1 MTIFNRLNQIL
12 LIVTSLFVAVLLA
25 LGVWTYQNR
34 NQLMADGLREVER
47 VASEA
52 VGVPIKV
59 GRVSG
64 PLWGGLS
71 LRDVRVYGS
80 DAPDAPVIAYAPE
93 VRASY
98 SIPEILKLGDKPVRV
113 DVYGARVS
121 VSRDAKGDLNYQP
134 KFAPST
140 GEPFE
145 PPMLPPIQIVAHSGT
160 IQWKD
165 FYQRKAPFEASLK
178 GISARADL
186 VDSVL
191 TFSGNGQELGSPLQV
206 KGHYRLKGGS
216 GAVKAEVSRIDVP
229 RWVTYL
235 APSQD
240 WWATRGEA
248 HAQVDVAW
256 EDPTR
261 VESLAVNG
269 KVQVRG
275 AELEVRNLLRPVQA
289 IDGEASFNLKDVTLS
304 RVQARLQGNLVTG
317 SGMVRGI
324 SKPWI
329 PGSKRTGP
337 TLDMAF
343 TARGVDLR
351 SLEPLVEDLDQ
362 YELSGRGEVMGQVSG
377 YAADPVVTADL
388 HVPEARIVKQ
398 DIKQVSGQLRY
409 QDMVVTIPAWTGTV
423 QGGQVRGGTTL
434 RFGKGKPGTPEGD
447 LRVETTASW
456 QGVNLA
462 AVVAP
467 YLDEPLPLKGGA
479 AGSVTVSGPVTNL
492 DVRGQVEV
500 HDGGY
505 DMQAIEAVSASFHLS
520 GKTWQ
525 VPEAV
530 VELAG
535 GRLTAAAKGNE
546 AGSLTG
552 RFALADFPLDR
563 LSALGVEIPMGGLVS
578 AEGVLGGNATVP
590 ESIRVSGKVQGP
602 QLVIDGQRIENALIR
617 WSFAGKRLDLPL
629 VEGMTGGGG
638 VTGSGHLMLP
648 ESAKEIPDFSF
659 DLTATDV
666 EIGEV
671 EPLQRVL
678 VEQMGMVR
686 GVVNLTAH
694 VESQEQALRLKGDLD
709 AKKVDAERFGE
720 LERVWGPIYFGH
732 DRLTLPELRAKPELG
747 SQGDD
752 AEFVVKGDL
761 DFSKRQGE
769 TVDPVANLTVT
780 TIDANLRQ
788 IMEAVHWQQL
798 LRGTWIGRR
807 MVNETLGPATPAG
820 DLPGREDQPLLTGTP
835 GGSLSPLLDHW
846 KEAKREPLPSNELF
860 LASQRPFWQAFEGRL
875 SMDYEITGALSDP
888 DMRIRAHLR
897 HGRAYGH
904 KLETAQ
910 VSLALKGDRLTVPY
924 LSISSDDGSSIYA
937 KGIMGPDQELVVY
950 GDRLDLAWINPWL
963 QVQELT
969 LGGRAGVTLRAMGT
983 LDDPHVTI
991 DAEVKS
997 GLLNEFAYDTARA
1010 KALYT
1015 GGRLAIKDSEITK
1028 DGRAAHITG
1037 SLPLPATPGN
1047 DAITMDMDLDGESL
1061 GLVSIFTK
1069 GEVEWLGGPGS
1080 VKLALRGTLEEPKL
1094 TGSMDLQGGTIGIK
1108 ALEGPL
1114 TNVLASAS
1122 IGPKGVVLQRA
1133 TAQYGGGKIV
1143 ASGNLTMTKE
1153 FKPQDMRFQ
1162 VSASQV
1168 DLKLK
1173 NKLYQ
1178 GMTGATLE
1186 VTGKP
1191 EHPVISGIIALS
1203 RGTVQL
1209 PSGDEAQAAESSG
1222 EMLPVTLKDLTVQLG
1237 SGVQVSMGSA
1247 LTDRATMKMDVTVVG
1262 NLIVNG
1268 MLDDPQP
1275 KGVILVRSGS
1285 FTTVNTDFR
1294 IVSDP
1299 VGRVEFL
1306 GAGLAAEND
1315 DFMDILAPLGG
1326 DSSSKSKVPNAR
1338 LDVTAQARVWDY
1350 NGEDFLALKGK
1361 AEPDYLNVTAHVT
1374 GTLKNMEITFAS
1386 NPPLS
1391 QDRILQVLG
1400 KESLITSTFRGTP
1413 DGPQAGDI
1421 LRREVTEFISS
1432 GVGQFVNTAI
1442 DDWLVETGSKR
1453 VIDELR
1459 MDLVAGVQTQDMA
1472 PELLPNLSLYGQTRP
1487 LGPLSLNARYTFR
1500 GNQQTGG
1507 VAGDFKDYYQV
1518 GLNYRL
1524 SSIWSLQAGLD
1535 NGLPG
1540 LGQQQPIYKL
1550 EWNGVEV
1557 NVPILLKAQLRF

>member
-34 NQLMADGLREVER
+34 NRLMADGLREVEKA
-47 VASEA
+47 ASQA
-52 VGVPIKV
+52 IGVPIKV

-80 DAPDAPVIAYAPE
+80 DDPDAPVIAYAPE

-98 SIPEILKLGDKPVRV
+98 SIPEILKLSDKPVRV
-113 DVYGARVS
+113 DVYGARVTLA
-121 VSRDAKGDLNYQP
+121 RDAKGAISYQP
-134 KFAPST
+134 KFPPAT
-140 GEPFE
+140 GEPWE
-145 PPMLPPIQIVAHSGT
+145 PPKLPPIQIVAHGGT

-165 FYQRKAPFEASLK
+165 LYQRKAPFEASLK

-191 TFSGNGQELGSPLQV
+191 TFSGNGKELDSPLQV

-216 GAVKAEVSRIDVP
+216 GAVNAELSRIDVP
-229 RWVTYL
+229 RWATYL

-248 HAQVDVAW
+248 QAQVDVKW
-256 EDPTR
+256 DDPARFETFALNGAVR
-261 VESLAVNG
+261 VQG
-269 KVQVRG
+269 G
-275 AELEVRNLLRPVQA
+275 ELEVRNLLRP
-289 IDGEASFNLKDVTLS
+289 LKDISAQARFDLKEVTLEG
-304 RVQARLQGNLVTG
+304 VQARLEGNLVTG
-317 SGMVRGI
+317 GGKVLGI
-324 SKPWI
+324 DKPWV
-329 PGSKRTGP
+329 PNSKRTGP
-337 TLDMAF
+337 TLDMAY
-343 TARGVDLR
+343 TARDVNLK
-351 SLEPLVEDLDQ
+351 SLEPLVKDLEQ
-362 YELSGRGEVMGQVSG
+362 YELSGKGEVQAQVSG
-377 YAADPVVTADL
+377 YAVDPVVTADL
-388 HVPEARIVKQ
+388 VVPEARIVKQ
-398 DIKQVSGQLRY
+398 ELRAFTGQLRY
-409 QDMVVTIPAWTGTV
+409 QDMVVTVPQWAGTV
-423 QGGQVRGGTTL
+423 HGGQVNGGTTL

-447 LRVETTASW
+447 LQIETTASW
-456 QGVNLA
+456 SGVNLA
-462 AVVAP
+462 ALTAP
-467 YLDEPLPLKGGA
+467 YLEQPLPLKGA
-479 AGSVTVSGPVTNL
+479 ASGSVTVSGPATNL
-492 DVRGQVEV
+492 DVRGRAEV
-500 HDGGY
+500 LDGGY
-505 DMQAIEAVSASFHLS
+505 ASQNVDAVSAAFHLS
-520 GKTWQ
+520 GKTWE

-530 VELAG
+530 VRLAG
-535 GRLTAAAKGNE
+535 GRLTATAKGNE
-546 AGSLTG
+546 GGSVTG
-552 RFALADFPLDR
+552 RFQLAEFPLDR
-563 LSALGVEIPMGGLVS
+563 LEALGVEVPMGGVVA
-578 AEGVLGGNATVP
+578 AEGVIGGNAMVP
-590 ESIRVSGKVQGP
+590 ESIRVSGKLQGA
-602 QLVIDGQRIENALIR
+602 QIVIDGQRIEEALIR

-629 VEGMTGGGG
+629 VEGKTAGGE

-648 ESAKEIPDFSF
+648 KGKETIPDFSL
-659 DLTATDV
+659 DLAVKDV
-666 EIGEV
+666 EAGEI
-671 EPLQRVL
+671 EPLQRAL
-678 VEQMGMVR
+678 VDQMGMVR
-686 GVVNLTAH
+686 GVLSLTAH
-694 VESQEQALRLKGDLD
+694 LESQDQALKARGDLD
-709 AKKVDAERFGE
+709 AKQIDAERFGE
-720 LERVWGPIYFGH
+720 LERVWGAIYFGH

-752 AEFVVKGDL
+752 AEIVVKGDI
-761 DFSKRQGE
+761 DFSGRKGQAL
-769 TVDPVANLTVT
+769 DPVANLTVT

-798 LRGTWIGRR
+798 LRSTWIGRR

-820 DLPGREDQPLLTGTP
+820 DLPGREDLPLMTGTP
-835 GGSLSPLLDHW
+835 QGSLAPLLDHW
-846 KEAKREPLPSNELF
+846 KAAKKEPLPSNELF
-860 LASQRPFWQAFEGRL
+860 LASQRPFWQALEGRL
-875 SMDYEITGALSDP
+875 SMDYEISGPLSDP
-888 DMRIRAHLR
+888 DMRLRAHLR
-897 HGRAYGH
+897 HGKAYGH
-904 KLETAQ
+904 RLETAQ
-910 VSLALKGDRLTVPY
+910 VSLSLKGDRLTVPY

-937 KGIMGPDQELVVY
+937 KGIMGPGQELVVY

-963 QVQELT
+963 QAQDLS
-969 LGGRAGVTLRAMGT
+969 LGGRAGVSLRAQGAIS
-983 LDDPHVTI
+983 DPYVTI
-991 DAEVKS
+991 QAEVNQ
-997 GLLNEFAYDTARA
+997 GLLNEFAYDQARA

-1015 GGRLAIKDSEITK
+1015 GGRLSIQSSEITK

-1047 DAITMDMDLDGESL
+1047 DAISMDMDLDGESL
-1061 GLVSIFTK
+1061 GLISIFTK

-1094 TGSMDLQGGTIGIK
+1094 TGGVDLQGGTIGIK

-1114 TNVLASAS
+1114 TNVVASAS
-1122 IGPKGVVLQRA
+1122 ISSKGVVVQRA
-1133 TAQYGGGKIV
+1133 TAQYGGGKII
-1143 ASGNLTMTKE
+1143 ASGNLAMTKE

-1162 VSASQV
+1162 ISVSQV
-1168 DLKLK
+1168 ELKLK

-1191 EHPVISGIIALS
+1191 DHPVISGIIALS

-1209 PSGDEAQAAESSG
+1209 SNNEEANATASSG
-1222 EMLPVTLKDLTVQLG
+1222 EMIPVTLKDLTVQLG
-1237 SGVQVSMGSA
+1237 TGVQVSMGSA

-1315 DFMDILAPLGG
+1315 DFMDILAPLG
-1326 DSSSKSKVPNAR
+1326 DASTAKSKLPNAR
-1338 LDVTAQARVWDY
+1338 LDVSAVARVWDY
-1350 NGEDFLALKGK
+1350 NGEDFFAIKGK
-1361 AEPDYLNVTAHVT
+1361 SEADYLNVTAHVT
-1374 GTLKNMEITFAS
+1374 GTLKNMEITFES

-1400 KESLITSTFRGTP
+1400 KESLITSTFRGGS
-1413 DGPQAGDI
+1413 DGPQTGEI

-1453 VIDELR
+1453 FVDELR
-1459 MDLVAGVQTQDMA
+1459 MDLVAGGAQAQDVDSQ
-1472 PELLPNLSLYGQTRP
+1472 LLPNLSLYGQTRP

-1500 GNQQTGG
+1500 GNQQGSS
-1507 VAGDFKDYYQV
+1507 DYRDYYQV

-1524 SSIWSLQAGLD
+1524 NSIWSLQAGLD

-1540 LGQQQPIYKL
+1540 LGQPAPFYKL
-1550 EWNGVEV
+1550 EYNGVEV